1 MSLASLSVRR
11 PVLTWV
17 LSALIVLFGLIGLSQ
32 LGVREY
38 PAIDPPT
45 VSISASYR
53 GASAEVI
60 EQQIT
65 EPIEAALNGI
75 SGIRTLSSRSQDGSA
90 SITVE
95 FNLGVDLEQAANDVR
110 DRVSKAQRNL
120 PSDADPP
127 TVAKADAD
135 ASPLVVLSLG
145 SKMRG
150 LSDLAEQAEW
160 VQERLVTVPGVADVG
175 IWGNKRKAIRM
186 RFRPE
191 ALASHDL
198 TLAEVRSA
206 LSAEN
211 VDLPAGQLQGVYS
224 NVSLRSNSGIG
235 DIEDLRR
242 IVLKKGARGVVRIA
256 DVAEVRAD
264 VENPN
269 NLLRINGVPMMALVV
284 TPQPGSNQIA
294 ISDEVRKRMEN
305 IRSSLPA
312 DLELDLAFDNT
323 RFVRQALE
331 EVEETIVIAFV
342 LVMLTIF
349 LFLRDWRTTF
359 IPVLT
364 IPISLI
370 GVFSMMWW
378 MNFSINVLTLLAV
391 VLAIGIVVDDAI
403 VVLENIYAKIENGLE
418 PRAAAI
424 AGLQE
429 IFMAIVATTLV
440 LCAVFMPLLFLQ
452 GFTGRLFREFGF
464 VIGGSV
470 LLSGFVALTLG
481 GMLSSRLLK
490 KNQSHGWFYRITEPF
505 FTGLDRNYAQM
516 LGRVLRKPWIAV
528 PVILLALGLAV
539 VSYLSLESELA
550 PLEDRSGLTINLT
563 GPEGATFLYMDERVQ
578 KVVRIVEKQVPEAT
592 LVLSNT
598 GRGSG
603 NSGFVRIALSEPA
616 TRKRSQQQIARELQR
631 SLSRVEGVRLNI
643 LQEQTIRVGSRSSQ
657 PVQLVLQA
665 PSLDTLRRVV
675 PLVLADAAEEPMLAN
690 PDADLRFT
698 KPQLDVLLDRDQLRD
713 LGLTATDVG
722 QALQLGFSGQ
732 LYGYWVE
739 NGRQYQILGELDSL
753 SRLTPMGVYNLRVR
767 NKDDSLVPLGQVA
780 KLGERLVPP
789 ALYRVDR
796 SVAATVSAG
805 LGDNASLGAAIEK
818 LQQIVARNGAGNVR
832 VQLAGTAR
840 DFAES
845 SGSLVQVF
853 LLALVLVYLLLA
865 AQFES
870 WRDPFVVMLTV
881 PLALAGA
888 LASLWWTGN
897 TLNLF
902 SQIGLVMLVGL
913 VTKNGILI
921 VEFARQRRESGQ
933 ELHKAVA
940 EAAAARLRPIL
951 MTSFSTTLGIL
962 PIALALGAGSESRS
976 PMGIAVVGG
985 LLSSL
990 VLTLFVI
997 PAMILL
1003 MARKDKGLAHP
1014 MVEQT

>member
-75 SGIRTLSSRSQDGSA
+75 SGIRNLSSRSQDGSA

-110 DRVSKAQRNL
+110 DRVSRAQRNL

-135 ASPLVVLSLG
+135 ATPLVVLSLG
-145 SKMRG
+145 SKLRG

-242 IVLKKGARGVVRIA
+242 IVLKKGVRGVVRIA

-269 NLLRINGVPMMALVV
+269 NLLRINGAPMMALVV

-294 ISDEVRKRMEN
+294 ISDEVRKRMES

-312 DLELDLAFDNT
+312 DLELDIAFDNT

-490 KNQSHGWFYRITEPF
+490 RTQSHGWFYRITEPF
-505 FTGLDRNYAQM
+505 FSGMDRRYTQM
-516 LGRVLRKPWIAV
+516 LGRVLRTPWIAV

-631 SLSRVEGVRLNI
+631 SLARVEGVRLNI

-675 PLVLADAAEEPMLAN
+675 PLVLADAAEEPLLAN

-753 SRLTPMGVYNLRVR
+753 SRLTPTGVYNLRVR
-767 NKDDSLVPLGQVA
+767 NKGDSLVPLGQVA

-1003 MARKDKGLAHP
+1003 LARKEKGPAHA